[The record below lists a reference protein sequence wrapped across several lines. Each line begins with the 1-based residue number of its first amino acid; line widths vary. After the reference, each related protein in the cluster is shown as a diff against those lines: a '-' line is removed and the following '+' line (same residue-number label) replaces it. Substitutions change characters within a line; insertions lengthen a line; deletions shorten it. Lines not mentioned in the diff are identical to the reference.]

1 MRSLIAIY
9 ISGYRK
15 FGNILI
21 FISEYR
27 ERVIHPLFA
36 ILEILPT
43 YSPNN
48 AVVGV
53 VLSQKWK
60 KSIYPECL
68 KCPWAP
74 GAPWTFQKLRVDTLP
89 LFPYH
94 PSDCV
99 GAGEYL

>member
-1 MRSLIAIY
+1 MRSLIAIF

-21 FISEYR
+21 SISQYR

-43 YSPNN
+43 YSPYN

-53 VLSQKWK
+53 
-60 KSIYPECL
+60 

-74 GAPWTFQKLRVDTLP
+74 GAPRTFQKLRVDTLP
-89 LFPYH
+89 LLPYH

-99 GAGEYL
+99 GAGKYL